1 MSDHAKKTTKSG
13 TADVDPGTRD
23 VKSKAESKKSNQCQF
38 CKRILSSKQLL
49 EEHIIIHEHFGHSWT
64 SKKPWRLEDIFSPRE
79 NKIMTQILIYNF
91 NL

>member
-1 MSDHAKKTTKSG
+1 MSDHPKKNTKSG

-64 SKKPWRLEDIFSPRE
+64 SKKP
-79 NKIMTQILIYNF
+79 
-91 NL
+91 

>member
-1 MSDHAKKTTKSG
+1 LIWLKKKKKKKLLEKMSDHPKKNTKSG

-64 SKKPWRLEDIFSPRE
+64 SKKP
-79 NKIMTQILIYNF
+79 
-91 NL
+91 